1 MFDKGKPGE
10 NQGRKAMGLSLAQ
23 CAVYDCQAAENRVMH
38 ITIFDSVYKLDL
50 ADTRSVSF
58 TPPIRFQP
66 RSTKAKPVKTGDA
79 KPWV

>member
-10 NQGRKAMGLSLAQ
+10 NQGRKAMGLSAAKH
-23 CAVYDCQAAENRVMH
+23 AVYDCQAAENRVIF
-38 ITIFDSVYKLDL
+38 ITIVDSVYNRDL

-58 TPPIRFQP
+58 SPPIRFQP